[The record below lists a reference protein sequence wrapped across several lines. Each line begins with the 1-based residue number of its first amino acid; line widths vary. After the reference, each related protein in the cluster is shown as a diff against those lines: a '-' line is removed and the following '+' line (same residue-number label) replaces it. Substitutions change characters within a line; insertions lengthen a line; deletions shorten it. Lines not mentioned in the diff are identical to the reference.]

1 MCNKKGLS
9 VGLFATVAKMQRNL
23 DLKTTD
29 DLEMKHFAMLEDPVK
44 NGKRALL
51 KQEANTQHGRIKGS
65 RFEVL
70 LNH

>member
-1 MCNKKGLS
+1 
-9 VGLFATVAKMQRNL
+9 MQRNL

-44 NGKRALL
+44 SGKRALL
-51 KQEANTQHGRIKGS
+51 KQEANTQHGRIKDS